1 MRKKIIYTIA
11 LLALYRLFVAI
22 PVPFVDINTL
32 MNSTTQN
39 SDAFGGFLMLLGGTL
54 ESFSILAVGLAPFI
68 NASIIIQLLTAVFPH
83 FEELMEEGE
92 AGQRKI
98 QQYTRWAT
106 FPLALLQ
113 GFGMVYFINYLFGGG
128 IIDTT
133 SLSTVLLGAFVLSV
147 GAMIMLWLGDLLTE
161 KGVTNGVSL
170 LIFASIVAGMVTQ
183 IAGAL
188 QATPNVLSVLIFIV
202 VFILILV
209 LLSIFILKSIKEIP
223 VIYARQG
230 QVQQTSILPIPM
242 NPVGMIP
249 IIFAM
254 ALASF
259 PYIFS
264 QFATQFGV
272 QAVWVQ
278 QWAQWIEINFNI
290 YSQNPSWW
298 VIILYFILI
307 VAFTFF
313 YATIQFNPARMADS
327 IQSRGGFIPG
337 IRPGDETAK
346 YIQKILNYLCLWGG
360 AGLAFIGI
368 FNFLIAKLPFVQQLT
383 FSLGS
388 LPLVVTGS

>member
-1 MRKKIIYTIA
+1 
-11 LLALYRLFVAI
+11 
-22 PVPFVDINTL
+22 
-32 MNSTTQN
+32 
-39 SDAFGGFLMLLGGTL
+39 
-54 ESFSILAVGLAPFI
+54 
-68 NASIIIQLLTAVFPH
+68 
-83 FEELMEEGE
+83 
-92 AGQRKI
+92 
-98 QQYTRWAT
+98 
-106 FPLALLQ
+106 
-113 GFGMVYFINYLFGGG
+113 MVYFINYLFGGG

-133 SLSTVLLGAFVLSV
+133 NVSIVLLGAFVLAV
-147 GAMIMLWLGDLLTE
+147 GAVIMLWLGDYLTE
-161 KGVTNGVSL
+161 KGITNGVSL

-188 QATPNVLSVLIFIV
+188 QAAPNMMSVLIFIV

-223 VIYARQG
+223 IIYARQG

-242 NPVGMIP
+242 NPVGMVP

-254 ALASF
+254 ALSSF

-264 QFATQFGV
+264 QFVTKFGV

-278 QWAQWIEINFNI
+278 QMAQRIEVNFNI

-298 VIILYFILI
+298 VIILYFVLI

-313 YATIQFNPARMADS
+313 YATIQFNPSRMADS